1 MYNCIVICIDKGW
14 IKMFLSK
21 KKLFGNNIPPKC
33 EYCRCSEK
41 NNSGNP
47 VCRFGYGI
55 AADTCIRYVYDPLK
69 REPQSMPTLP
79 KFTADD
85 FKL

>member
-1 MYNCIVICIDKGW
+1 
-14 IKMFLSK
+14 MFPAK
-21 KKLFGNNIPPKC
+21 KRLFGNHVPPRC
-33 EYCRCSEK
+33 EYCQFSQK

-47 VCRFGYGI
+47 VCPYGMRT
-55 AADTCIRYVYDPLK
+55 AGDTCKRYAYDPLK
-69 REPQSMPTLP
+69 REPQSLPTLP

>member
-1 MYNCIVICIDKGW
+1 MIRT
-14 IKMFLSK
+14 K
-21 KKLFGNNIPPKC
+21 KKLFGNNIPPRC
-33 EYCRCSEK
+33 EYCRLSEK
-41 NNSGNP
+41 NNSGNSTCP
-47 VCRFGYGI
+47 YGFNTTG
-55 AADTCIRYVYDPLK
+55 DTCKKYVYDPLK

>member
-1 MYNCIVICIDKGW
+1 
-14 IKMFLSK
+14 MFLSK
-21 KKLFGNNIPPKC
+21 NKLFGNNIAPRC
-33 EYCRCSEK
+33 DYCRYYEK

-47 VCRFGYGI
+47 VCPYGLTTVGE
-55 AADTCIRYVYDPLK
+55 TCKRYVYDPLK
-69 REPQSMPTLP
+69 REPKSMPTLP

>member
-1 MYNCIVICIDKGW
+1 ML
-14 IKMFLSK
+14 FSK
-21 KKLFGNNIPPKC
+21 KKLFGNNIPKRC
-33 EYCRCSEK
+33 DYCKYCEK
-41 NNSGNP
+41 NSSGNP
-47 VCRFGYGI
+47 SCPYGTKTVD
-55 AADTCIRYVYDPLK
+55 DTCKRYVYDPLK

>member
-1 MYNCIVICIDKGW
+1 
-14 IKMFLSK
+14 MFSR
-21 KKLFGNNIPPKC
+21 KKLFENNITPRC
-33 EYCRCSEK
+33 DYCKKKKK

-47 VCRFGYGI
+47 TCPYGLQTI
-55 AADTCIRYVYDPLK
+55 GEPCKRYVYDPLK